1 MSYSAGLNIL
11 EPQVINR
18 ERIQD
23 LINSFSSIGASENG
37 SVSRRGFSDEDIYAR
52 NFFMKTL
59 KELGLKI
66 RIDTAGNIIARL
78 DGHDNNLPPIV
89 TGSHLDTVPKGGK
102 YDGTLGVIAGIEI
115 AFFLQEN
122 DIKLNRPFEI
132 IVFADEESTM
142 IGCKG
147 FTGNLSLNEEDFITS
162 NSCSIIHNLSRIGG
176 NWLEIK
182 SAARSKKDIFAF
194 LELHV
199 EQGKVLEDGG
209 LDIGI
214 VNGIVGQKRIT
225 VKVTGQANHAGTTP
239 MSNRNDALLAASKI
253 IVGIEQIAKTTSESA
268 VATVGKLKLHPN
280 AANVIPGEAVFT
292 IDMRDLD
299 EDVLGKMSLRTENL
313 CSEIQEVTGCVVQIE
328 PQFEV
333 IPTKSCPKLVSSSF
347 HESEKLGFKT
357 GILPSKA
364 SHDSQEIGRI
374 CPMVMIFVPSRNGLS
389 HSYKEYTSLDQ
400 CANGIEVLL
409 NTIFSIDKNFLD
421 KPLMI

>member
-1 MSYSAGLNIL
+1 M
-11 EPQVINR
+11 
-18 ERIQD
+18 
-23 LINSFSSIGASENG
+23 
-37 SVSRRGFSDEDIYAR
+37 
-52 NFFMKTL
+52 
-59 KELGLKI
+59 
-66 RIDTAGNIIARL
+66 
-78 DGHDNNLPPIV
+78 PPIV

-147 FTGNLSLNEEDFITS
+147 FTGNLSANEEDFITS
-162 NSCSIIHNLSRIGG
+162 NSRSIIENLSRIGG

-182 SAARSKKDIFAF
+182 SAVRSKKDIFAF

-299 EDVLGKMSLRTENL
+299 EDVIGKMSLRIENL
-313 CSEIQEVTGCVVQIE
+313 CSEIQEGTGCVVQIE

>member
-18 ERIQD
+18 ERIQE
-23 LINSFSSIGASENG
+23 LIDSFSSIGASENG

-59 KELGLKI
+59 KDLGLKI

-78 DGHDNNLPPIV
+78 DGLNNNLPPIV

-147 FTGNLSLNEEDFITS
+147 FTGNLSVNEEDFVTS
-162 NSCSIIHNLSRIGG
+162 NSCSIIDNLSRIGG
-176 NWLEIK
+176 NWLDIK
-182 SAARSKKDIFAF
+182 SAVRGKKDIFAF

-225 VKVTGQANHAGTTP
+225 VKVIGQANHAGTTP

-299 EDVLGKMSLRTENL
+299 EDVIGKMGLRIENL
-313 CSEIQEVTGCVVQIE
+313 CAEIQEVTGCLVQIE

-409 NTIFSIDKNFLD
+409 NTIFSIDKNFLE

>member
-147 FTGNLSLNEEDFITS
+147 FTGNLSVKEEDFVTS
-162 NSCSIIHNLSRIGG
+162 NSCSIIDNLSRIGG

-225 VKVTGQANHAGTTP
+225 VRVKGQANHAGTTP

-253 IVGIEQIAKTTSESA
+253 IVGIEQIA
-268 VATVGKLKLHPN
+268 
-280 AANVIPGEAVFT
+280 
-292 IDMRDLD
+292 
-299 EDVLGKMSLRTENL
+299 NL
-313 CSEIQEVTGCVVQIE
+313 
-328 PQFEV
+328 
-333 IPTKSCPKLVSSSF
+333 
-347 HESEKLGFKT
+347 
-357 GILPSKA
+357 
-364 SHDSQEIGRI
+364 
-374 CPMVMIFVPSRNGLS
+374 N
-389 HSYKEYTSLDQ
+389 
-400 CANGIEVLL
+400 
-409 NTIFSIDKNFLD
+409 
-421 KPLMI
+421 

>member
-59 KELGLKI
+59 KDLGLKI

-162 NSCSIIHNLSRIGG
+162 NSCSIIDNLSRIGG
-176 NWLEIK
+176 NWLDIK
-182 SAARSKKDIFAF
+182 SAVRSKKDIFAF

-225 VKVTGQANHAGTTP
+225 VRVKGQANHAGTTP

-299 EDVLGKMSLRTENL
+299 EDVIGKMSLRIENL

>member
-18 ERIQD
+18 ERIQE

-59 KELGLKI
+59 KDLGLKI

-147 FTGNLSLNEEDFITS
+147 FTGNLSANEEDFITS
-162 NSCSIIHNLSRIGG
+162 NSCSIIDNLSRIGG

-182 SAARSKKDIFAF
+182 SAVRSKKDIFAF

-225 VKVTGQANHAGTTP
+225 VRVKGQANHAGTTP

-299 EDVLGKMSLRTENL
+299 EDVIGKMSLRIENL
-313 CSEIQEVTGCVVQIE
+313 CSEIQEGTGCVVQIE

-409 NTIFSIDKNFLD
+409 NTIFSIDKNFLE

>member
-18 ERIQD
+18 ERIQE

-59 KELGLKI
+59 KDLGLKI

-147 FTGNLSLNEEDFITS
+147 FTGNLSVNEEDFITS
-162 NSCSIIHNLSRIGG
+162 NSCSIIDNLSRIGG

-225 VKVTGQANHAGTTP
+225 VRVKGQANHAGTTP

-268 VATVGKLKLHPN
+268 VATVGKLKLYPN

-299 EDVLGKMSLRTENL
+299 EDVIGKMSLRIENL

-333 IPTKSCPKLVSSSF
+333 IPTKSCAKLVSSSF

-421 KPLMI
+421 KPLTI

>member
-59 KELGLKI
+59 KDLGLKI

-142 IGCKG
+142 VGCKG

-162 NSCSIIHNLSRIGG
+162 NSCSIIDNLSRIGG
-176 NWLEIK
+176 NWLDIK
-182 SAARSKKDIFAF
+182 SAVRSKKDIFAF

-225 VKVTGQANHAGTTP
+225 VRVKGQANHAGTTP

-299 EDVLGKMSLRTENL
+299 EDVIGKMSLRIENL

>member
-23 LINSFSSIGASENG
+23 LLNSFSSIGASEND

-52 NFFMKTL
+52 NFFIKTL
-59 KELGLKI
+59 KDLGLKI

-122 DIKLNRPFEI
+122 EIKLNRPFEI

-147 FTGNLSLNEEDFITS
+147 FTGNLSANEEDFVTS
-162 NSCSIIHNLSRIGG
+162 NSCSIIDNLSRIGG

-225 VKVTGQANHAGTTP
+225 VRVKGQANHAGTTP

-299 EDVLGKMSLRTENL
+299 EDVIGKMSLRIENL
-313 CSEIQEVTGCVVQIE
+313 CAEIQEGTGCVVQIE

>member
-59 KELGLKI
+59 EDLGLKI

-78 DGHDNNLPPIV
+78 DGHNNNLPPIV

-147 FTGNLSLNEEDFITS
+147 FAGNLSVNEEDFITS
-162 NSCSIIHNLSRIGG
+162 NSCSIIDNLSRIGG

-225 VKVTGQANHAGTTP
+225 VKVIGQANHAGTTP

-299 EDVLGKMSLRTENL
+299 EDVIGKMSLRIENL

-421 KPLMI
+421 KPLMT

>member
-147 FTGNLSLNEEDFITS
+147 FTGNLSVNEEDFITS
-162 NSCSIIHNLSRIGG
+162 NSCSIIDNLSRIGG

-182 SAARSKKDIFAF
+182 SAVRSKKDIFAF

-225 VKVTGQANHAGTTP
+225 VKVKGQANHAGTTP

-299 EDVLGKMSLRTENL
+299 EDVIGKMSLRIENL

>member
-23 LINSFSSIGASENG
+23 LLNSFSSIGASENG

-52 NFFMKTL
+52 NFFIKTL
-59 KELGLKI
+59 KDLGLNL

-78 DGHDNNLPPIV
+78 DGHDNNLPPII

-142 IGCKG
+142 VGCKG
-147 FTGNLSLNEEDFITS
+147 FTGNLTLNEEDFITS
-162 NSCSIIHNLSRIGG
+162 NSRSIIDNLSRIGG
-176 NWLEIK
+176 NWLDIK
-182 SAARSKKDIFAF
+182 SAVRRKKDIFAF

-225 VKVTGQANHAGTTP
+225 VKVIGQANHAGTTP

-299 EDVLGKMSLRTENL
+299 EDVIGKMSLRIENL
-313 CSEIQEVTGCVVQIE
+313 CSEIQEVTGCLIQIE

-374 CPMVMIFVPSRNGLS
+374 CPNMVSFSLMVPS
-389 HSYKEYTSLDQ
+389 YDQKPIDFTSSKF
-400 CANGIEVLL
+400 
-409 NTIFSIDKNFLD
+409 TSIKV
-421 KPLMI
+421 

>member
-52 NFFMKTL
+52 NFFIKTL
-59 KELGLKI
+59 KDLGLKI

-162 NSCSIIHNLSRIGG
+162 NSCSIIDNLSRIGG
-176 NWLEIK
+176 NWLDIK
-182 SAARSKKDIFAF
+182 SAVRSKKDIFAF

-225 VKVTGQANHAGTTP
+225 VRVKGQANHAGTTP

-299 EDVLGKMSLRTENL
+299 EDVIGKMSLRIENL